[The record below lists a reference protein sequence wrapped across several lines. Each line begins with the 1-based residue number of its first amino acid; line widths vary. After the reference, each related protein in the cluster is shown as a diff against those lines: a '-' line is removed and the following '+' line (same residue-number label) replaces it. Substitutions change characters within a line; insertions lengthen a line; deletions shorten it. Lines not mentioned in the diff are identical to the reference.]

1 MSHTRVG
8 VSNTRV
14 GLSNTGVSVSNTR
27 VGVSNTLPFA
37 AGDEDKS
44 LVYIFPKKT
53 TLKHR
58 LGTDDALFVDFIG
71 TFHARV
77 FEGVAKSH
85 LRIKAIVC
93 KSPKRRCLSFSL
105 NLPPP
110 TLWRGLSPCLV
121 VSSPE
126 IKWTGPKGNEAE
138 ARHKYEVPEEVW
150 WVAEQG
156 RAQPDHPRLCQ
167 ISSFQQASENR

>member
-1 MSHTRVG
+1 MLVCLTPSCLQPGTNTRSFG
-8 VSNTRV
+8 VSR
-14 GLSNTGVSVSNTR
+14 TR
-27 VGVSNTLPFA
+27 VGVSNTLSFA

-105 NLPPP
+105 NLTPPSP
-110 TLWRGLSPCLV
+110 WRGTS
-121 VSSPE
+121 
-126 IKWTGPKGNEAE
+126 AE
-138 ARHKYEVPEEVW
+138 GARRG
-150 WVAEQG
+150 G
-156 RAQPDHPRLCQ
+156 RASRAGGGGGGAHFVVAFNVSLRPYTRGG
-167 ISSFQQASENR
+167 ERGRKKN